1 MTRRR
6 RLAQAIESFS
16 TRASEWTGSTT
27 AFAGSV
33 VVVAVWIGAGP
44 LFGYSDTWQLVINT
58 ITNVV
63 TFVMVFLIQRAQNK
77 DALAMQ
83 IKLSELLAL
92 VRGSPDEIL
101 AVEDLSEE
109 ELRRLH
115 ARYLELAGRG
125 PSAASRARDDLVE
138 GGPVIRDTE
147 ASRTK

>member
-1 MTRRR
+1 
-6 RLAQAIESFS
+6 LAQAIESFS

-27 AFAGSV
+27 AFAGAV

-63 TFVMVFLIQRAQNK
+63 TFVT
-77 DALAMQ
+77 
-83 IKLSELLAL
+83 SELLAV

-125 PSAASRARDDLVE
+125 DRATPRALETASSK
-138 GGPVIRDTE
+138 E
-147 ASRTK
+147 AP